1 MNKELTEEQVRLVE
15 ENMSLVRQ
23 CALNWATKENY
34 TEVYNASLIGLVTAT
49 QHYQVDKGM
58 RFLSFALCY
67 IRREINMNMSM
78 KR

>member
-34 TEVYNASLIGLVTAT
+34 TEVYNASLIGLVTVT

-58 RFLSFALCY
+58 RFQSFALCY

>member
-58 RFLSFALCY
+58 RFQSFALCY
-67 IRREINMNMSM
+67 IRREINMNLSM

>member
-23 CALNWATKENY
+23 CVLNWATKENY

-58 RFLSFALCY
+58 RFQSFALCY
-67 IRREINMNMSM
+67 IRREININMSM